1 MVLKKK
7 ETYCKRR
14 TEKSWTLEYSQLWG
28 ESWHWEFYRR
38 KNPDQKNWSEWQ
50 EGGKRQMSIK
60 SWKPEKKG
68 FGRAE
73 APKRGNMRVRDE
85 YGGHE

>member
-38 KNPDQKNWSEWQ
+38 KKSRPKEVVRVA
-50 EGGKRQMSIK
+50 GGR
-60 SWKPEKKG
+60 EKADEHKIM
-68 FGRAE
+68 E
-73 APKRGNMRVRDE
+73 AREERVWHSRGSQN
-85 YGGHE
+85 G